1 VGAEASLHLLG
12 DRPSVWGRLEGVCPT
27 AKLDAQ
33 GNVPM
38 DTKKM
43 TKLLGRAA
51 RNNRSYREPSRDDP
65 MTTL

>member
-1 VGAEASLHLLG
+1 VGAGASLHLLG

-43 TKLLGRAA
+43 TKLLG
-51 RNNRSYREPSRDDP
+51 
-65 MTTL
+65 